1 MILHA
6 ALFTWNPDVGAEEV
20 TALTAALQEMAGGLP
35 MLRGY
40 RCGANLRL
48 RPSPADYAVVALVD
62 DDEAL
67 AAYLDSPAHAA
78 VYDAHLSRMIASRQA
93 VQLEV
98 PNGVAL

>member
-6 ALFTWNPDVGAEEV
+6 ALFTWNPDVDPEEV
-20 TALTAALQEMAGGLP
+20 TALTAALEEMAAGLP

-48 RPSPADYAVVALVD
+48 RPSPADYIVVALVD
-62 DDEAL
+62 DEEAL
-67 AAYLDSPAHAA
+67 SAYLDSPAHAE

-93 VQLEV
+93 AQLEV
-98 PNGVAL
+98 PSGVAL